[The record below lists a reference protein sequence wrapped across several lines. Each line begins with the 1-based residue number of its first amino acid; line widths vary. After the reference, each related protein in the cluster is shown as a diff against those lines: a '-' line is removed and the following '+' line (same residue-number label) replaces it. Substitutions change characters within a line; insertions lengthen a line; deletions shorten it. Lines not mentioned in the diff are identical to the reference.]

1 MKRWPLQL
9 CKCLHQC
16 LWLFDRFWQVNIIAE
31 KIEKKGSKQLTCQVD
46 KKFKLSCMVVLG
58 FAPTSTDCHCVC
70 KWCAFELEP
79 NSSWAKSANIQI
91 AEFAFVP
98 HRFSE
103 SIHFHPSYLCKYV
116 ILIMPSFLLSM
127 DLFSWILSTFC
138 QCSLPMFATF
148 SVLLC
153 AALPPPQPPI
163 FCSGLK
169 NQQNVLLKKKPSSA
183 TGVLSVYRCSVR
195 NGGLVLSKQALAEII
210 KRWDSQ
216 DRSWNI

>member
-1 MKRWPLQL
+1 MQVSASMFVA
-9 CKCLHQC
+9 
-16 LWLFDRFWQVNIIAE
+16 LWSLLTGKHNRRKDR
-31 KIEKKGSKQLTCQVD
+31 KKGSKQLTCQVD

-153 AALPPPQPPI
+153 AALPPPPAP
-163 FCSGLK
+163 
-169 NQQNVLLKKKPSSA
+169 NLLLRSKKSTKCTIEKETFFGYRSA
-183 TGVLSVYRCSVR
+183 FSVSVF
-195 NGGLVLSKQALAEII
+195 SA
-210 KRWDSQ
+210 
-216 DRSWNI
+216 